1 MEAIREYLS
10 NMFMNLPETPQVLRA
25 KAELMEMME
34 DKYEELI
41 AEGMSEK
48 EAVGTVISEF
58 GNLDELAEELGIG
71 DFMKKEEEPQEKKS
85 RHADRRW
92 GPEEAKKY
100 VAFAKTHARY
110 IALGVMFCIWG
121 PFLESVFDGAI
132 NQGYLG
138 TLVGNLLGNMGMFL
152 LVGVAVVL
160 FVLASTRTKEY
171 GKVSRYTIALDEE
184 AAAYV
189 RENQERDEKRRVLKT
204 CIGVFLCIFSVV
216 PSMGSGLCR
225 NLFAKAIL
233 DSSVLFIAGIGVYLL
248 VSGSSLKNRY
258 QELAKATA
266 NYEREQSTNTNTNT
280 ATKPIYEKKKV
291 PAFAIVLI
299 VVFGVLVLSLG
310 AIIPFAVYHGSVS
323 TSTVT
328 TEVTEEVQSGEN
340 AGTPLQTIY
349 VDADAMTLNIEVTDE
364 VTQPAFSYEGEEKR
378 KPSIK
383 NTDGTLNIESR
394 QHGIHFHFPFGNIT
408 EKCTLTVKIPTSMYE
423 NTKMNLTLDAGDVHL
438 TGIPNGEIVADLDA
452 GNLIVSECTLDNIK
466 IDADAGNVELK
477 NNHIKAVEA
486 EVDAG
491 NFEMHFDGPKGAYAY
506 DLSADLGNVSINDEK
521 HAGVESEYKVEKD
534 ANAAGY
540 EDYRQVKVEAD
551 LGNIEIHTK

>member
-171 GKVSRYTIALDEE
+171 GKVSRYTMHWMKKPQRMSAKIRKGTKN
-184 AAAYV
+184 AACSRLVSVYFCV
-189 RENQERDEKRRVLKT
+189 
-204 CIGVFLCIFSVV
+204 FSVW
-216 PSMGSGLCR
+216 CQAWAR
-225 NLFAKAIL
+225 
-233 DSSVLFIAGIGVYLL
+233 DCAGICLP
-248 VSGSSLKNRY
+248 K
-258 QELAKATA
+258 QFWT
-266 NYEREQSTNTNTNT
+266 
-280 ATKPIYEKKKV
+280 
-291 PAFAIVLI
+291 
-299 VVFGVLVLSLG
+299 
-310 AIIPFAVYHGSVS
+310 AVYCL
-323 TSTVT
+323 
-328 TEVTEEVQSGEN
+328 
-340 AGTPLQTIY
+340 LQGLAYIFWY
-349 VDADAMTLNIEVTDE
+349 PE
-364 VTQPAFSYEGEEKR
+364 
-378 KPSIK
+378 
-383 NTDGTLNIESR
+383 
-394 QHGIHFHFPFGNIT
+394 
-408 EKCTLTVKIPTSMYE
+408 
-423 NTKMNLTLDAGDVHL
+423 
-438 TGIPNGEIVADLDA
+438 
-452 GNLIVSECTLDNIK
+452 
-466 IDADAGNVELK
+466 
-477 NNHIKAVEA
+477 AV
-486 EVDAG
+486 
-491 NFEMHFDGPKGAYAY
+491 
-506 DLSADLGNVSINDEK
+506 
-521 HAGVESEYKVEKD
+521 
-534 ANAAGY
+534 
-540 EDYRQVKVEAD
+540 
-551 LGNIEIHTK
+551 

>member
-189 RENQERDEKRRVLKT
+189 RENQERDEKRRVVKT
-204 CIGVFLCIFSVV
+204 CIGVFCVFSVW
-216 PSMGSGLCR
+216 CQAWAR
-225 NLFAKAIL
+225 
-233 DSSVLFIAGIGVYLL
+233 DCAGICLP
-248 VSGSSLKNRY
+248 KRFW
-258 QELAKATA
+258 T
-266 NYEREQSTNTNTNT
+266 
-280 ATKPIYEKKKV
+280 
-291 PAFAIVLI
+291 
-299 VVFGVLVLSLG
+299 
-310 AIIPFAVYHGSVS
+310 AVYCL
-323 TSTVT
+323 
-328 TEVTEEVQSGEN
+328 
-340 AGTPLQTIY
+340 LQGLAYIFWY
-349 VDADAMTLNIEVTDE
+349 PE
-364 VTQPAFSYEGEEKR
+364 
-378 KPSIK
+378 
-383 NTDGTLNIESR
+383 
-394 QHGIHFHFPFGNIT
+394 
-408 EKCTLTVKIPTSMYE
+408 
-423 NTKMNLTLDAGDVHL
+423 
-438 TGIPNGEIVADLDA
+438 
-452 GNLIVSECTLDNIK
+452 
-466 IDADAGNVELK
+466 
-477 NNHIKAVEA
+477 AV
-486 EVDAG
+486 
-491 NFEMHFDGPKGAYAY
+491 
-506 DLSADLGNVSINDEK
+506 
-521 HAGVESEYKVEKD
+521 
-534 ANAAGY
+534 
-540 EDYRQVKVEAD
+540 
-551 LGNIEIHTK
+551 